1 MKQVWFCATGLSV
14 VLFLSGLLP
23 AGRSLSGEVH
33 TERTLKELIW
43 TYPDSSM
50 LYVKLAAI
58 YFAEG
63 TASGRSAAVKQMK
76 LAVKHDRRNPDYRL
90 LLAEMYFESTYW
102 NNGVKELK
110 TLLEWDPEN
119 GFAHLRLGEAYLE
132 RGVDEWQ
139 RSSFLNARDEF
150 QLVEESHP
158 AYPGARRHLAQCYF
172 DLGRPDSSIILL
184 ESFPEDSLNVDDLL
198 LLAMAL
204 SEIRDIEASS
214 ETFTRAL
221 GVMDEPRRNR
231 YMSVE
236 LVATPEE
243 LKEAAATQLT
253 GDMKSANRMLWK
265 KRDPNPATEVNERLV
280 EHLARVGFAD
290 FHFTVPRLGKTG
302 SETARGEVY
311 IRYGRP
317 LAWYYDPFGSDVFAN
332 ETSMPRPA
340 QMSSAMAGVD
350 GWENFDSRDPVSR
363 YRARPIRQ
371 ARRRWKWQYSGFSL
385 NFEDTFMNGDFRF
398 PYEKDWSAYVY
409 AYLEKNVPE
418 IYESQI
424 KKRMRVVL
432 DALNVVDDMGRAGL
446 KIIYGCDTRGV
457 KYEPLYEW
465 PVGDFD
471 IEVAVLDSIYGDV
484 TRTRFTAEL
493 RADSSAL
500 YQTEYPLIGSLTV
513 QIPPGGSLAAVSMES
528 KTTGAVGFTNR
539 AVTARGF
546 GDSLEISDIEIR
558 FASDGPP
565 NPSHVYLGRG
575 KAYLA
580 FSIYNLL
587 TDARGTGEAEVSY
600 RIVGREKVEPRF
612 MRLLKALT
620 GTADDE
626 TSGGLTSIWSKY
638 ELRSRGSRRHEVL
651 GVDLSSLSTGDYDIV
666 IDVTDTLSGRMT
678 TATTG
683 FKIVSEIEQ

>member
-1 MKQVWFCATGLSV
+1 MST
-14 VLFLSGLLP
+14 VLLLLGLLP
-23 AGRSLSGEVH
+23 PGRCLSSEVH
-33 TERTLKELIW
+33 TERKLKELIW
-43 TYPDSSM
+43 NYPDSSM
-50 LYVKLAAI
+50 LYVKLASI
-58 YFAEG
+58 YFADG
-63 TASGRSAAVKQMK
+63 TASGRTAAVKQMK
-76 LAVKHDRRNPDYRL
+76 LAIKHDRRNPDYRL

-102 NNGVKELK
+102 NYGVKELK
-110 TLLEWDPEN
+110 HLLELDPDN

-132 RGVDEWQ
+132 RGIDEWQ
-139 RSSFLNARDEF
+139 RSSFTHARDELH
-150 QLVEESHP
+150 LVDGSHP
-158 AYPGARRHLAQCYF
+158 AYPSARRHLAQCYF
-172 DLGRPDSSIILL
+172 DLGKPDSSIILL
-184 ESFPEDSLNVDDLL
+184 ESLPEDSLGVDDLL
-198 LLAMAL
+198 LMAMAF

-214 ETFTRAL
+214 KTFTRAL
-221 GVMDEPRRNR
+221 GAMDEPRRNR

-236 LVATPEE
+236 LMATPDE
-243 LKEAAATQLT
+243 LKEAAVTPLK
-253 GDMKSANRMLWK
+253 GDINSVNRMLWK

-280 EHLARVGFAD
+280 EHLSRVGFAD
-290 FHFTVPRLGKTG
+290 FHFTVPRLGKMG

-332 ETSMPRPA
+332 ETAMPRPA
-340 QMSSAMAGVD
+340 HMSTGMAGVD
-350 GWENFDSRDPVSR
+350 GWEEFDARDPWSR
-363 YRARPIRQ
+363 TRSRPLRQ
-371 ARRRWKWQYSGFSL
+371 ARRRWKWQYRGFSL

-471 IEVAVLDSIYGDV
+471 IEIAVLDSVYGDV
-484 TRTRFTAEL
+484 TRTKFAAEL

-500 YQTEYPLIGSLTV
+500 YQTEFPLIGSLTV
-513 QIPPGGSLAAVSMES
+513 QIPPGNSLAAVSIES

-539 AVTARGF
+539 AITARGF
-546 GDSLEISDIEIR
+546 GDSLEVSDIEIR
-558 FASDGPP
+558 FASGGPA

-575 KAYLA
+575 TAYLA
-580 FSIYNLL
+580 FSIYNLM

-600 RIVGREKVEPRF
+600 RIVEKERVRPRLI
-612 MRLLKALT
+612 RLLEAIT
-620 GTADDE
+620 GTGEDE
-626 TSGGLTSIWSKY
+626 RSGSLTSIWSKY
-638 ELRSRGSRRHEVL
+638 GLRSRGSRKHEVL
-651 GVDLSSLSTGDYDIV
+651 GVDLSPLSTGDYEIV
-666 IDVTDTLSGRMT
+666 IDVTDIANGQMT
-678 TATTG
+678 TATTD
-683 FKIVSEIEQ
+683 FKIVTGIEQ